1 MIFRKSP
8 QELLC
13 GASLI
18 SDRWVLTAAHC
29 LLYPPWDKNF
39 TKDDLLVR
47 IGKHSRTRY
56 RRGALGVWR
65 GSGSSRGT
73 VRAPAALTPQGY
85 VCTSLTVENPA
96 VSAVKS
102 IWPCSD

>member
-1 MIFRKSP
+1 MLFRKNP

-29 LLYPPWDKNF
+29 ILYPPWDKNF

-56 RRGALGVWR
+56 RTGSLGESGGDLSPLEGWEVLRCSGAIE
-65 GSGSSRGT
+65 
-73 VRAPAALTPQGY
+73 P
-85 VCTSLTVENPA
+85 
-96 VSAVKS
+96 
-102 IWPCSD
+102 

>member
-1 MIFRKSP
+1 MLFRKTP

-13 GASLI
+13 GASLL

-29 LLYPPWDKNF
+29 ILYPPWDKNF

-56 RRGALGVWR
+56 RTGGPR
-65 GSGSSRGT
+65 GSEPSGGMGG
-73 VRAPAALTPQGY
+73 APVLSGR
-85 VCTSLTVENPA
+85 
-96 VSAVKS
+96 VSHDRRSPVAGNQHPVLQS
-102 IWPCSD
+102 PCGRVVI